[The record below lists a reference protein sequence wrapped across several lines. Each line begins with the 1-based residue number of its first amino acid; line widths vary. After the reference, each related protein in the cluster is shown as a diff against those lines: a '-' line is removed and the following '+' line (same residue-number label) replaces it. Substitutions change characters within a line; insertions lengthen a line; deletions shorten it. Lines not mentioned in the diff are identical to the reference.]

1 MRRCRFA
8 QYDETL
14 WLDVLRHYTAKG
26 DECATQIQELLELIE
41 ESRALPPLMVVEAL
55 ASGPDTT
62 LAVCQDY
69 LERQFAEDFKVVQE
83 DRTVQ
88 EEYRLDTAAA
98 QSDMDAQLKE
108 MRRTGRRGLAAGA
121 MALTDSPTKYFLRL
135 HAEHLE
141 SIGLDPRQELQGGGG
156 GGAASHAEF
165 QEQMQRIGPRPGAGT
180 RAPLQK
186 LLLQRLLLL
195 LPLAGACLHGV

>member
-69 LERQFAEDFKVVQE
+69 LERQFAEDLASEGFTAVVP
-83 DRTVQ
+83 D
-88 EEYRLDTAAA
+88 
-98 QSDMDAQLKE
+98 
-108 MRRTGRRGLAAGA
+108 
-121 MALTDSPTKYFLRL
+121 F
-135 HAEHLE
+135 
-141 SIGLDPRQELQGGGG
+141 
-156 GGAASHAEF
+156 F
-165 QEQMQRIGPRPGAGT
+165 RP
-180 RAPLQK
+180 
-186 LLLQRLLLL
+186 
-195 LPLAGACLHGV
+195 ACLDRVQI

>member
-62 LAVCQDY
+62 L
-69 LERQFAEDFKVVQE
+69 RFSSAEVPGGPKA
-83 DRTVQ
+83 TSGP
-88 EEYRLDTAAA
+88 LA
-98 QSDMDAQLKE
+98 
-108 MRRTGRRGLAAGA
+108 LAAGV
-121 MALTDSPTKYFLRL
+121 ALR
-135 HAEHLE
+135 AR
-141 SIGLDPRQELQGGGG
+141 GV
-156 GGAASHAEF
+156 GA
-165 QEQMQRIGPRPGAGT
+165 
-180 RAPLQK
+180 
-186 LLLQRLLLL
+186 
-195 LPLAGACLHGV
+195 